1 MRELQA
7 ARGTALTE
15 QPDQPAQS
23 VLPARRAVLLAVV
36 ALVGYVLD
44 VATKVAVVAELEGR
58 RTIDLGPLTLRV
70 SRNPGAAFSF
80 AEGYTVLFT
89 FVAVAVVV
97 VIARTATRL
106 RSVGWALSLGLLL
119 AGALGNLT
127 DRLLRD
133 PGFARGE
140 VVDFLDLGWWPS
152 FNVADSC
159 IVVGGALAVLLSAR
173 GRDIDG
179 TREHET
185 A

>member
-7 ARGTALTE
+7 ARGTALSEQEPE
-15 QPDQPAQS
+15 QP
-23 VLPARRAVLLAVV
+23 VLPARRVGLLAVV
-36 ALVGYVLD
+36 AVLGYLAD

-58 RTIDLGPLTLRV
+58 RTVELGPLTLRV

-80 AEGYTVLFT
+80 AEGYTVVFT
-89 FVAVAVVV
+89 AVAVLVV
-97 VIARTATRL
+97 LVIARTATRL
-106 RSVGWALSLGLLL
+106 RSVGWAISLGLLL

-127 DRLLRD
+127 DRLLRS
-133 PGFARGE
+133 PGVGRGA

-159 IVVGGALAVLLSAR
+159 ICVGGALAVLMSAR

-179 TREHET
+179 SRERET